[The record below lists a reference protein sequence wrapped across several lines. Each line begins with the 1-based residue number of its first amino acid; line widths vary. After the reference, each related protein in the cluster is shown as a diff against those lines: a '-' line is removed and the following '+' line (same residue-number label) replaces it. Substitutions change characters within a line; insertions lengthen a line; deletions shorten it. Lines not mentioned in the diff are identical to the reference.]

1 MWNIDLSTYNTE
13 DLKSRSQKVLL
24 LGSLS
29 LLIFLG
35 ARIAKVIS
43 KELPLSTIFD
53 VYDTVYFL
61 GIMVFLF
68 DYVSMRKEV
77 KRRMQFINQIEHS

>member
-13 DLKSRSQKVLL
+13 DLKGRTQKVLI

-29 LLIFLG
+29 VLIFLG
-35 ARIAKVIS
+35 ARIAKMIS

-53 VYDTVYFL
+53 VYDTVYLL

-77 KRRMQFINQIEHS
+77 KRRMQFINQTEHS